1 MATSGNFTTSNTGG
15 IGAAYPKNATYSW
28 WINSQSV
35 ANNTTD
41 IGYKLVLGGGT
52 SSGSSIAVYNCSTST
67 DGEGKSFSG
76 GGTYYGNGKELISGT
91 KTIQHSADGTKSF
104 SASASIN
111 LFWSSGHTVSGSGT
125 WTLPTIARQ
134 ANLSTA
140 PSSFNDDASPTITYT
155 NAAGSAVSSLQA
167 CIATRDGNTIYAA
180 YRDVNKTGT
189 LSYKFN
195 LTTAERNALLAACS
209 GSNELN
215 TIAFWLKTVI
225 GGTTFYSTINT
236 TMKVV
241 NANPT
246 FRNYT
251 YSDTNST
258 ITAITGNNQVLVSGK
273 SNLSVVISSANKA
286 VANKQATMK
295 TYLASLSGK
304 TVSANYSSSGNTLTF
319 TSNAFTAGTQTLS
332 VKATDSRGNYTI
344 VNKNVTVVGYS
355 NPVINAVAQRVN
367 NFENNTT
374 ITFSGSISPITVSG
388 TRKNNLVGNVQY
400 RYKNQ
405 NTSTWGSWTNLTASV
420 AANGT
425 LTINSI
431 TLSLANTSSWD
442 MQVKVQDKLATTT
455 KSIVISQGQPQFF
468 VGDDGR
474 VAVGGTPAYS
484 KGSSDAGL
492 LDVKGKI
499 YASSSIYTNGNLST
513 QYGWDYQINSRLHN
527 GGSTTIPANANLNSK
542 SYCQIGTYCCPS
554 AANGATVSN
563 NPSGGAFT
571 MEVRALLASG
581 TLNLDGT
588 WQYIERVLRCGT
600 DNTIY
605 RQYCDIGGTAGSIRY
620 GIWQRYDIFDNR
632 AQKGVWSSFYYAGTN
647 ANDQDITV
655 YTKKGTA
662 LTLRMENGGGILL
675 VKGGAGNIK
684 FARQTWSTKYTAM
697 NQNYGVKGLSSG
709 STVYTRYI
717 GAVVNNDVPNCG
729 EWVEKVDGG
738 DTSNGYYG
746 NLAST
751 LGGNRN
757 ATTCSMTMTRVGG
770 SGWAWAL
777 QGTISSNG
785 IRCAMSFDAEVTA
798 LNNNYIP
805 TTYQRG
811 ENKNNTSAYSQLL
824 EVFEN

>member
-1 MATSGNFTTSNTGG
+1 MASVSSGNFTTNNTGG

-28 WINSQSV
+28 WVNSQSV

-52 SSGSSIAVYNCSTST
+52 SSGSSIAVYNCSTNT
-67 DGEGKSFSG
+67 DGAGKSFSG

-104 SASASIN
+104 SASADIN
-111 LFWSSGHTVSGSGT
+111 LYWSSGHTVSGSGT
-125 WTLPTIARQ
+125 WTLPTIPRQ

-180 YRDVNKTGT
+180 YRNVNKTGT

-241 NANPT
+241 SANPT
-246 FRNYT
+246 FSNYT

-258 ITAITGNNQVLVSGK
+258 ITAITGNNQVLVANK
-273 SNLSVVISSANKA
+273 STLSVVISSANKA

-304 TVSANYSSSGNTLTF
+304 TVSANYSSSGNTLNF

-367 NFENNTT
+367 NFENNTS
-374 ITFSGSISPITVSG
+374 ITFSGSISPITVGG
-388 TRKNNLVGNVQY
+388 TRKNDLVGNVQY

-420 AANGT
+420 ASNGT
-425 LTINSI
+425 LTITGI

-474 VAVGGTPAYS
+474 VAVGGTPAYV
-484 KGSSDAGL
+484 KGSGDAGL
-492 LDVKGKI
+492 LDVKGQI
-499 YASSSIYTNGNLST
+499 YGSSDIWTGR
-513 QYGWDYQINSRLHN
+513 D
-527 GGSTTIPANANLNSK
+527 
-542 SYCQIGTYCCPS
+542 
-554 AANGATVSN
+554 
-563 NPSGGAFT
+563 
-571 MEVRALLASG
+571 LLATRNVSA
-581 TLNLDGT
+581 T
-588 WQYIERVLRCGT
+588 
-600 DNTIY
+600 
-605 RQYCDIGGTAGSIRY
+605 
-620 GIWQRYDIFDNR
+620 
-632 AQKGVWSSFYYAGTN
+632 
-647 ANDQDITV
+647 
-655 YTKKGTA
+655 
-662 LTLRMENGGGILL
+662 EN
-675 VKGGAGNIK
+675 
-684 FARQTWSTKYTAM
+684 Y
-697 NQNYGVKGLSSG
+697 
-709 STVYTRYI
+709 
-717 GAVVNNDVPNCG
+717 
-729 EWVEKVDGG
+729 
-738 DTSNGYYG
+738 
-746 NLAST
+746 NLAGVNLARWVSQT
-751 LGGNRN
+751 TSRN
-757 ATTCSMTMTRVGG
+757 ATTVPAGANLNTTTYLKVGTYVCPSNSNTSSMTNIPQKTAFIMEVLAPLSGTIDNETTGQWVYRVRKFLTYTGEQYIQDIYSG
-770 SGWAWAL
+770 STAGSFTYNSWRRIFDTNYTGITTSNISNGAITSAKLDICSSSQINFGSSSSWHMWYFNFILSSSGWQTKDLTLPSGFNTAGRVKHVSCNGQWGNSGDNRLGAWIQQSATTL
-777 QGTISSNG
+777 RLRLYQGSSG
-785 IRCAMSFDAEVTA
+785 A
-798 LNNNYIP
+798 NNWTGVAFGYW
-805 TTYQRG
+805 
-811 ENKNNTSAYSQLL
+811 
-824 EVFEN
+824 